1 MGWSNRQNTMK
12 ITLRY
17 ALCDYDIRTF
27 FTYISSLNRICQFKF
42 CILRLIFLERVL
54 RAMNYTQK
62 HKVEKEVTNEN

>member
-1 MGWSNRQNTMK
+1 MV
-12 ITLRY
+12 
-17 ALCDYDIRTF
+17 IRTF
-27 FTYISSLNRICQFKF
+27 FTYISSLNSICQFKF